1 MQVLDELRQGVTKL
15 RKVERQS
22 KMSIEYEL
30 TPYEILMEDIRQQKY
45 TLKKV
50 CIDVLFA
57 LFCPVFR
64 FVLSLLTHWLALLT
78 TVSCCSTQKTV
89 KLLLRFSGK
98 LASGKI

>member
-15 RKVERQS
+15 RKVERQT

-50 CIDVLFA
+50 
-57 LFCPVFR
+57 
-64 FVLSLLTHWLALLT
+64 S
-78 TVSCCSTQKTV
+78 K
-89 KLLLRFSGK
+89 
-98 LASGKI
+98 